1 MRVIT
6 TLLLAVATAGYV
18 CPSLA
23 QQEQDS
29 TQQPSAVA
37 QPALIKH
44 FNLKDY
50 TRVGGSVSAPKAIS
64 APAPASPMGPN
75 IKPKKQQL
83 TTIVLVGINAQGTV
97 DFAKVVRSSDPD
109 WDKCAVDAVYQ
120 WRFKPAMQHGQPIV
134 SQVDIE
140 VNFKPR

>member
-1 MRVIT
+1 MRLISM
-6 TLLLAVATAGYV
+6 LFLAVATVGYV

-37 QPALIKH
+37 LPAPIKH

-50 TRVGGSVSAPKAIS
+50 ARVGGSVSAPDAIS
-64 APAPASPMGPN
+64 APAPASPTGAN
-75 IKPKKQQL
+75 SKPKKKEL

-97 DFAKVVRSSDPD
+97 EFAKVVRSSDPD

-120 WRFKPAMQHGQPIV
+120 WRFKPAMQHGHPIA

-140 VNFKPR
+140 VNFRPR